1 MYRRI
6 IDFMDTERL
15 IFLDES
21 GSHIGMTRDYARA
34 PKGKR
39 AHGRAKRN
47 RGNAA
52 TMIRAMGIDGLRTL
66 MTIEGPTTA
75 DVFEVFV
82 EQMLIPELKRD
93 DVVVLDNVGAH
104 KPDRIADKIRA
115 AGAHVLFLPPYSPD
129 LNPIEQCW
137 SKLKG
142 TLKSFGATT
151 RRSLDDAIAQEM
163 SLITPQD
170 AAAWFQHC
178 GYAGQPT

>member
-6 IDFMDTERL
+6 LDLIDTERL
-15 IFLDES
+15 VFLDES

-34 PKGKR
+34 PRGKR

-47 RGNAA
+47 RGNAT
-52 TMIRAMGIDGLRTL
+52 TMIGAMGLDGLRTL
-66 MTIEGPTTA
+66 ITIEGPTTA
-75 DVFEVFV
+75 DVFEAFV
-82 EQMLIPELKRD
+82 EKMLIPELEKD

-104 KPDRIADKIRA
+104 KPDRIGDKIRA

-142 TLKSFGATT
+142 TLKSIGANT
-151 RRSLDDAIAQEM
+151 RLSLDDAIAQGM

-170 AAAWFQHC
+170 AAAGFQHC
-178 GYAGQPT
+178 GYGGQPT